1 MLARTDKYYDEVG
14 DKPLETTIQTVRDAL
29 RDSGEHYYMSEREI
43 VTLAR
48 ILVWRK
54 DGNDDGGMYEHT
66 VDFLWMGWRIGQEQK
81 YRLLELLEG

>member
-1 MLARTDKYYDEVG
+1 MVARTDKYYDEVG
-14 DKPLETTIQTVRDAL
+14 DKPLEDATQAVRNAL
-29 RDSGEHYYMSEREI
+29 EVSYEHHHMSERDI